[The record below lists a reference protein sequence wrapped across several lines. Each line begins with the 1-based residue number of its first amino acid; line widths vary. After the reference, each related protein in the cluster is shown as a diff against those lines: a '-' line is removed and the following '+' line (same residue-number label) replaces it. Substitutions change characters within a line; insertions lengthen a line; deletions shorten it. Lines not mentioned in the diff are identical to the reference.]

1 MYPHGFNQGK
11 YGPGILWP
19 IFIGI
24 DGISDPAH
32 RSGIGD
38 PEGDEQEVR
47 RFSTRQGCLV
57 EKSRPRLRRQI

>member
-38 PEGDEQEVR
+38 PEGDGQEVR
-47 RFSTRQGCLV
+47 RF
-57 EKSRPRLRRQI
+57 